1 MSDFRINRPEPFTVE
16 GVDGTIYE
24 LPRIKDM
31 SAEQIASMSAVSDA
45 KDDNAAQVRAQKQF
59 ILGLCPDLAD
69 EPLADMGYVYLFKAL
84 AEGSGIELG
93 EF

>member
-31 SAEQIASMSAVSDA
+31 SAEQIASMGAVSDA
-45 KDDNAAQVRAQKQF
+45 KDDSVAQVRAQKEF
-59 ILGLCPDLAD
+59 ILGLCPGLAD

-93 EF
+93 ES

>member
-1 MSDFRINRPEPFTVE
+1 MSDFRIVRPEPFTVE

-31 SAEQIASMSAVSDA
+31 SAEQIASMGAVADA
-45 KDDNAAQVRAQKQF
+45 KDDNAAQVRAQKSF
-59 ILGLCPDLAD
+59 ILGLCPKLAD
-69 EPLADMGYVYLFKAL
+69 EPLSDMGYVYLFKAL

-93 EF
+93 ES

>member
-1 MSDFRINRPEPFTVE
+1 MSDFRIARPEPFTVE

-31 SAEQIASMSAVSDA
+31 SAEQIASMGAVADA
-45 KDDNAAQVRAQKQF
+45 KDDSVAQVRAQKEF

>member
-1 MSDFRINRPEPFTVE
+1 MADFQITKPEPFTVE

-31 SAEQIASMSAVSDA
+31 SADQIASMGAVSDA
-45 KDDNAAQVRAQKQF
+45 KDDSVAQVRAQKEF
-59 ILGLCPDLAD
+59 ILGLCPGLAD

-93 EF
+93 ES

>member
-16 GVDGTIYE
+16 GVDGTVYE

-31 SAEQIASMSAVSDA
+31 SADQIAALGSVSAA
-45 KDDNAAQVRAQKQF
+45 KDDNAAQVRAQKEF

>member
-1 MSDFRINRPEPFTVE
+1 MSDFRIERPEPFTVE

-31 SAEQIASMSAVSDA
+31 SADQIASMGVVADA

-59 ILGLCPDLAD
+59 ILELCPELAD
-69 EPLADMGYVYLFKAL
+69 EPLSDMGYVYLFKAL
-84 AEGSGIELG
+84 AEGSGIEVG

>member
-1 MSDFRINRPEPFTVE
+1 MADFQITKPEPFTVE

-31 SAEQIASMSAVSDA
+31 SAEQIASMGVVSAAGSD
-45 KDDNAAQVRAQKQF
+45 NSAQMRAQKEF
-59 ILGLCPDLAD
+59 ILGLCPELAD
-69 EPLADMGYVYLFKAL
+69 EPLTDMGYVYLFKAL
-84 AEGSGIELG
+84 AEGIGIELG

>member
-24 LPRIKDM
+24 LPRVMDM
-31 SAEQIASMSAVSDA
+31 SADQIESLGSVSAA

-59 ILGLCPDLAD
+59 ILGLCPELAD

-93 EF
+93 ES

>member
-1 MSDFRINRPEPFTVE
+1 MSDFQITKPEPFTVE

-31 SAEQIASMSAVSDA
+31 SAEQIESMGAVA
-45 KDDNAAQVRAQKQF
+45 KAGDDNAAQVRAQKQF
-59 ILGLCPDLAD
+59 IIGLCPELAD
-69 EPLADMGYVYLFKAL
+69 EPLSDMGYVYLFKAL
-84 AEGSGIELG
+84 AEGSGVELG

>member
-1 MSDFRINRPEPFTVE
+1 MSDFRIERPEPFTVE

-31 SAEQIASMSAVSDA
+31 SADQIASMGAVSDA
-45 KDDNAAQVRAQKQF
+45 RDDSVAQVRAQKEF
-59 ILGLCPDLAD
+59 ILGLCPGLAD

-93 EF
+93 ES

>member
-31 SAEQIASMSAVSDA
+31 SAEQIASMSTVSDA
-45 KDDNAAQVRAQKQF
+45 KDDSAAQVRAQKQF
-59 ILGLCPDLAD
+59 ILGLCPELAD

>member
-1 MSDFRINRPEPFTVE
+1 MADFQIVKPEPFTVE
-16 GVDGTIYE
+16 GVGGTIYE

-31 SAEQIASMSAVSDA
+31 SVEQIASMSAVSDA
-45 KDDNAAQVRAQKQF
+45 RDDNAAQVRAQKQF

-93 EF
+93 ES

>member
-1 MSDFRINRPEPFTVE
+1 MSDFRIERPEPFTVE

-31 SAEQIASMSAVSDA
+31 STEQIESLGVVSAAGSD
-45 KDDNAAQVRAQKQF
+45 NSAQMRAQKQF
-59 ILGLCPDLAD
+59 ILGLCPELAD
-69 EPLADMGYVYLFKAL
+69 EPLSDMGYVYLFKAL

>member
-1 MSDFRINRPEPFTVE
+1 MADFQIVKPEPFTVE
-16 GVDGTIYE
+16 GVGGTIYE

-31 SAEQIASMSAVSDA
+31 SVEQIASMSAVSDA
-45 KDDNAAQVRAQKQF
+45 RDDNAAQVRAQKEF

-93 EF
+93 ES

>member
-31 SAEQIASMSAVSDA
+31 SAEQIASMSAVRDA
-45 KDDNAAQVRAQKQF
+45 KDDSAAQVRAQKEF

-93 EF
+93 ES

>member
-31 SAEQIASMSAVSDA
+31 SADQIASMGAVSDA
-45 KDDNAAQVRAQKQF
+45 GDDSMAQVRAQKEF

-93 EF
+93 ES

>member
-1 MSDFRINRPEPFTVE
+1 MPDFQIVKPEPFTVE

-31 SAEQIASMSAVSDA
+31 SADQIASMGAVRDA
-45 KDDNAAQVRAQKQF
+45 KDDNVAQVRAQKKF

-84 AEGSGIELG
+84 AEGSGIEVG
-93 EF
+93 ES

>member
-31 SAEQIASMSAVSDA
+31 SADQIASMGAVSDA
-45 KDDNAAQVRAQKQF
+45 GDDSMAQVRAQKEF

-84 AEGSGIELG
+84 AEGSGITMG
-93 EF
+93 E